1 MGDDEWVKEAMTDD
15 TVVVDLLLRL
25 FQAQPPPPKPVQ
37 AVLRLGWTV
46 RQRRSKSAPRHGDST
61 TKKKAEPARASPT
74 TPLSWSGGTS
84 ASGGALDGFEE
95 SSRLSKPTES
105 SRSKVC
111 CSDFSHFCSDSVSS
125 CERGYDLGLT
135 TTSDSVWISFC
146 LTLFFANLRKCPCGS
161 RIFTFIGFRK
171 SQGWVMEP
179 GKGNISHHH
188 LSDFFYLLFAF
199 IFFVN
204 LHLYPSLHGD
214 ASWFPG
220 LVPSFPSQPDR
231 KFRMFAVQPRF
242 LSSLFFLT
250 SRWPDCPRI
259 SAFYFPIYF
268 EKYFYQLFQRKLV
281 TFIQRMKME
290 ES

>member
-1 MGDDEWVKEAMTDD
+1 MSTPHHTIHHTTKSTYKKPPSLFLSPLFNTNTRYTTPPTRFSFFSFFLFLSLKRRRSENMGDDEWVKEAMTDD

-146 LTLFFANLRKCPCGS
+146 LTLFFYNLRKCPCGS

-171 SQGWVMEP
+171 SQG
-179 GKGNISHHH
+179 
-188 LSDFFYLLFAF
+188 
-199 IFFVN
+199 
-204 LHLYPSLHGD
+204 
-214 ASWFPG
+214 
-220 LVPSFPSQPDR
+220 
-231 KFRMFAVQPRF
+231 
-242 LSSLFFLT
+242 
-250 SRWPDCPRI
+250 
-259 SAFYFPIYF
+259 
-268 EKYFYQLFQRKLV
+268 
-281 TFIQRMKME
+281 
-290 ES
+290 